1 MSWIFYS
8 LLAVNF
14 FSVTNV
20 FDKFF
25 VSKKYK
31 SIYSFAVVINIA
43 YLIFFSITAIFIRNT
58 FILNWGLFWTI
69 VASLAYYLMWIFWW
83 KALTTGEVSR
93 VIAIFF
99 TSPILNALLAAMFL
113 KESLSWSKWLAI
125 FFIVVGAVLST
136 WEGKKAKKSF
146 NKAYIFAL
154 LAAVFTSIGNVL
166 SKQAMVYWPALTVQV
181 VGYLVALPLYL
192 LLLINKQVFSEVKK
206 TLVNLRSFLFI
217 LLRGFLG
224 FLAICSFTL
233 AVGAGPVSLV
243 VALNG
248 TQPLLIL
255 VYSTLISIFYPNFIK
270 EEISKQSL
278 FTKTAAIILIV
289 TGAIIISLS

>member
-1 MSWIFYS
+1 MSWIFYTF
-8 LLAVNF
+8 LAVNF
-14 FSVTNV
+14 SSITNI

-125 FFIVVGAVLST
+125 FFIVVGGVLST
-136 WEGKKAKKSF
+136 WEEKKAKKNF

-154 LAAVFTSIGNVL
+154 LAAVFASFGNIL
-166 SKQAMVYWPALTVQV
+166 SKQAMVYWQPLTVQV

-192 LLLINKQVFSEVKK
+192 LLLVNKQVFSEVKK

-217 LLRGFLG
+217 FLRGFMG
-224 FLAICSFTL
+224 FLATCSFTL

-255 VYSTLISIFYPNFIK
+255 VYSTLISIFFPKFIK
-270 EEISKQSL
+270 EEISRKALS
-278 FTKTAAIILIV
+278 TKAIAIIMIV
-289 TGAIIISLS
+289 IGAIIISL